1 MCFAGNSVV
10 EVTACYLRELPVD
23 ILLQSI
29 EVAGEELISIAES
42 AVDLTA
48 GVTALEPRYRSTKPS
63 ESLRSLL
70 ILGGEGSDDA
80 LTTSTADE
88 EFALVFAVE
97 VDEDLTGEEAWTKLE
112 GTRHTRLFVDGEEGF
127 DGAVLDVIRS

>member
-1 MCFAGNSVV
+1 M
-10 EVTACYLRELPVD
+10 EVTASYLRELPID
-23 ILLQSI
+23 ILLQSV
-29 EVAGEELISIAES
+29 EVSGEELISIAES

-48 GVTALEPRYRSTKPS
+48 GVTALEPRDRGTKPS

-97 VDEDLTGEEAWTKLE
+97 VDKDLTGKEAWTKPCA
-112 GTRHTRLFVDGEEGF
+112 TSSRP
-127 DGAVLDVIRS
+127 